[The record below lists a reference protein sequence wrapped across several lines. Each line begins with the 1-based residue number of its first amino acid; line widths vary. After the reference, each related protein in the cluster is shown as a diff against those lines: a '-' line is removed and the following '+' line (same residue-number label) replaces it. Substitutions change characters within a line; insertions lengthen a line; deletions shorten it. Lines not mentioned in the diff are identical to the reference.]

1 MTAEAALAVVAA
13 ASATIL
19 VALAAAIATLPPCEQ
34 EDSPGRPV
42 CYWDASGRGNH
53 LGNSFIRIG
62 DSIWYL

>member
-1 MTAEAALAVVAA
+1 MRLEAALSVVAA
-13 ASATIL
+13 ASAIIL
-19 VALAAAIATLPPCEQ
+19 VALAAATATLPPCEH

-42 CYWDASGRGNH
+42 CYWDASERGNQ